1 MLTVLNVSTAVTK
14 IIVTSVRMTLETRL
28 HKRMTAGY
36 MTASYLAIVVPL
48 IIRIEKT
55 LGAA

>member
-28 HKRMTAGY
+28 HKRMTAD
-36 MTASYLAIVVPL
+36 YLAIVVPL